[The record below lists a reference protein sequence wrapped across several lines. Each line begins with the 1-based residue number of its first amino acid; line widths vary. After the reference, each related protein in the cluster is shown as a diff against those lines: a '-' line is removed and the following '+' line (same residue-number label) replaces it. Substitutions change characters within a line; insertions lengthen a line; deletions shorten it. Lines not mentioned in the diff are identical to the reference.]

1 MFSAGERVPFAFNVS
16 FAANARPLCAMQ
28 AAADAVA
35 RVLGADSDNK
45 GVNLA
50 RQWIFPDITDFV
62 SQPCAMLRGGEITE
76 TQWIDPGLNAEQRV
90 RCSVLRDVCVLTD
103 SGRLNV

>member
-1 MFSAGERVPFAFNVS
+1 MFGPGERVPFAFNVS

-35 RVLGADSDNK
+35 RVLSADPDNK

-50 RQWIFPDITDFV
+50 RQWIFPDSTDFV

-76 TQWIDPGLNAEQRV
+76 AQWIDPGLNAEQRV
-90 RCSVLRDVCVLTD
+90 RCLVFGNLCVMTD
-103 SGRLNV
+103 SDRLN

>member
-1 MFSAGERVPFAFNVS
+1 
-16 FAANARPLCAMQ
+16 MQ

-50 RQWIFPDITDFV
+50 RPVDIPRHHRFC
-62 SQPCAMLRGGEITE
+62 QPAVRDATWWRDHGDTV
-76 TQWIDPGLNAEQRV
+76 IDPGLNAEQRV
-90 RCSVLRDVCVLTD
+90 RCSVFEGCMCVD
-103 SGRLNV
+103 GQRPFKRLARSHRCFTVSVARPTFD